1 MNSILPTEEA
11 KLKTGEYN
19 TADLKNYDLLMAMR
33 KDTLDFQDNL
43 TTLNGLL
50 TELFK
55 ALEKD
60 ALKLEKVVT
69 RNAPEVMSQ
78 EERLKFEAELF
89 SKDYDEPIPE
99 SKNLNSDEEIRY
111 NIMQSR
117 IASMKFDLRQAQK
130 TEAGFYMI
138 RRVTMVNLDRLN
150 LAVESIKAMIIDQNY
165 KTIENQLISCE
176 RILKLKA
183 K

>member
-1 MNSILPTEEA
+1 
-11 KLKTGEYN
+11 
-19 TADLKNYDLLMAMR
+19 
-33 KDTLDFQDNL
+33 
-43 TTLNGLL
+43 
-50 TELFK
+50 
-55 ALEKD
+55 
-60 ALKLEKVVT
+60 
-69 RNAPEVMSQ
+69 
-78 EERLKFEAELF
+78 
-89 SKDYDEPIPE
+89 
-99 SKNLNSDEEIRY
+99 
-111 NIMQSR
+111 MQSR